1 MPRRLLPDLIA
12 AGLLA
17 LGAVWAG
24 APRAV
29 QAAVLAALV
38 VALGRAG
45 WAAAWALLPDAGR
58 ASRGACAFCVA
69 VALATTTATLLGHCG
84 WLRPGAFLIAV
95 ALVALAV
102 RVWGTHREG
111 EALPA
116 AEAASAERLPLP
128 RSAVVERALLA
139 AVLFALVLLTHR
151 AVRDNRYALPGS
163 FGFDDLSYHLSAVA
177 TWHRFGD
184 LRMLKFAVGDTSTA
198 FYPIG
203 SELVAW
209 VLLAPFRDSDVAAR
223 WAQLPFLPAALVAVA
238 ALGRTLGLSRRSALL
253 AAALFGALPRIV
265 PLFALSAGNDL
276 STACFA
282 VAGADAL
289 LLLGRRPAPGRAVYA
304 GLALGL
310 LAGTKYIGLLFC
322 APLLLVLAASA
333 AAHRREWSVR
343 KALAVLALAA
353 GVALAAGGYTYLRNA
368 WSTGNPVF
376 PAPVTVAGRT
386 LLPGWDVI
394 TLAHRRHLPE
404 FALDVPRF
412 LTRRPDLLGGL
423 FPWTLLPAALLAP
436 AAALLLPRRRPLA
449 ARLETAAVLALPL
462 LVFLQFVYQMHD
474 HRDVRY
480 VLAGLAV
487 AGVGCA
493 WLLERP
499 GGLGATLLRCALL
512 VALLIALGPRLAP
525 IRDWRDVV
533 PLPHAPRVERY
544 QAGKL
549 TRAKPA
555 HAAELPAARALEAR
569 AGAAG
574 AEVAFVGGN
583 RPYLFFGSR
592 LQNGVHV
599 VPTGPGLAS
608 RFYTWGDPARWP
620 RPGRYRRWRANLER
634 LGVRYVA
641 VVLIERAA
649 DPERRWMRRRPE
661 SFRRLHA
668 DPWAELW
675 EVRGAP

>member
-17 LGAVWAG
+17 LGAVWAD
-24 APRAV
+24 APRGV
-29 QAAVLAALV
+29 QGAVLAAMLF
-38 VALGRAG
+38 ALGRAG
-45 WAAAWALLPDAGR
+45 WAAARALLPDAGR
-58 ASRGACAFCVA
+58 ASRATCAFCVA
-69 VALATTTATLLGHCG
+69 VALATTTATLLGHFG
-84 WLRPGAFLIAV
+84 WLRPGAYLLAV
-95 ALVALAV
+95 ALATLAV
-102 RVWGTHREG
+102 RWWGTRGERE
-111 EALPA
+111 APPA
-116 AEAASAERLPLP
+116 PEGASEERPPLP
-128 RSAVVERALLA
+128 RSALVERALLA
-139 AVLFALVLLTHR
+139 AVLCALALLTLR
-151 AVRDNRYALPGS
+151 AVHEHRYTLPGS

-177 TWHRFGD
+177 TWHRYGD

-238 ALGRTLGLSRRSALL
+238 ALGRTLGLSRRGALL

-265 PLFALSAGNDL
+265 PLFSLSAGNDL

-282 VAGADAL
+282 VASADAL

-310 LAGTKYIGLLFC
+310 LAGTKYVGLLFC

-333 AAHRREWSVR
+333 AAHRREWSAR
-343 KALAVLALAA
+343 KALPVLALAA
-353 GVALAAGGYTYLRNA
+353 GVALAAGGYTYVRNA

-386 LLPGWDVI
+386 LLHGWDVI

-436 AAALLLPRRRPLA
+436 AAALALPRRRPLA

-462 LVFLQFVYQMHD
+462 LFFLQFVYQMHD

-499 GGLGATLLRCALL
+499 RGLAGPVLRGALL
-512 VALLIALGPRLAP
+512 VALLVVLGDRLAP
-525 IRDWRDVV
+525 VRGWRDVV
-533 PLPHAPRVERY
+533 PFPLAPRVERY

-549 TRAKPA
+549 ARAGPA

-620 RPGRYRRWRANLER
+620 PPGRYRRWRANLER

-641 VVLIERAA
+641 VVLTEEAA
-649 DPERRWMRRRPE
+649 NPERRWMRRRPE

>member
-1 MPRRLLPDLIA
+1 MLRRWLPDLIA

-17 LGAVWAG
+17 LGAVWAD

-29 QAAVLAALV
+29 QGAVLAALI

-45 WAAAWALLPDAGR
+45 WGAARALLPGAGR
-58 ASRGACAFCVA
+58 ASRWSCAFCVA
-69 VALATTTATLLGHCG
+69 VALATTTATFLGHFG
-84 WLRPGAFLIAV
+84 FLRPGPFLLAV
-95 ALVALAV
+95 AGAAVAA
-102 RVWGTHREG
+102 RWWGTRAAG
-111 EALPA
+111 EAPPA
-116 AEAASAERLPLP
+116 PAAASAERPPLP
-128 RSAVVERALLA
+128 RSARVERALLA
-139 AVLFALVLLTHR
+139 AALFALVLLAHR
-151 AVRDNRYALPGS
+151 AVRDHRYALPGR

-177 TWHRFGD
+177 TWHRYGD
-184 LRMLKFAVGDTSTA
+184 LRMIKFAFGDASTA

-223 WAQLPFLPAALVAVA
+223 WAQLPFLPAVLVAVA
-238 ALGRTLGLSRRSALL
+238 ALARTLGLSRRGALL

-282 VAGADAL
+282 VAAADAL
-289 LLLGRRPAPGRAVYA
+289 LLFGRRPAAGRAVSA

-333 AAHRREWSVR
+333 AAHRREWSAR
-343 KALAVLALAA
+343 RAAGVLALAA

-368 WSTGNPVF
+368 RSTGNPVF
-376 PAPVTVAGRT
+376 PAPVTVAGRP
-386 LLPGWDVI
+386 LLPGWEAV
-394 TLAHRRHLPE
+394 TLAQRRHLPE

-412 LTRRPDLLGGL
+412 LTRRPDLLGTL

-436 AAALLLPRRRPLA
+436 AAALLWPRRRPLA
-449 ARLETAAVLALPL
+449 ARLETAAALALPPL
-462 LVFLQFVYQMHD
+462 FFLQFVYQMHD

-499 GGLGATLLRCALL
+499 AGLAGTLPRCVLLLALL
-512 VALLIALGPRLAP
+512 AALGPRLTP

-533 PLPHAPRVERY
+533 PLPHAPRVARY

-549 TRAKPA
+549 SPAKPA
-555 HAAELPAARALEAR
+555 HTAELPAARALDAH

-620 RPGRYRRWRANLER
+620 PPGRYRRWRENLDE

-641 VVLIERAA
+641 VVLTERAA
-649 DPERRWMRRRPE
+649 NPERRWMRRRPE
-661 SFRRLHA
+661 SFRRLYS
-668 DPWAELW
+668 DPWTELW